1 MKLSLAKSGKKSE
14 ISPKKFT
21 INLLIS
27 LEISIF
33 AAQNQNKKIMEQLI
47 GREREVKELW
57 RCFNSPRSE
66 FVVVYGRRRI
76 GKTFL
81 VTQTFKD
88 KFSFLFT
95 GSHKAPKERQL
106 ELFAKA
112 LQHYGRTPMPLK
124 IDNWYHAFDALELLL
139 ESLETSEKKILFF
152 DEMPWID
159 TSRSEFV
166 SALED
171 FWNTWA
177 ALRDDIY
184 LIASG
189 SATSWMVKN
198 LVENQGGLHNRITSS
213 INLQAFTLREC
224 EQYLRYHNC
233 TWDRY
238 TIAQS
243 YMYLGGVPFYYSLLE
258 FNRELS
264 YNVDLLFFRPKAKLS
279 NEFNDL
285 YNVLFTGADK
295 YIEIVRM
302 LAQNREGMT
311 RKELGEKLGENGGG
325 LTRRLQ
331 NLENCDFIMTY
342 SQLGNKKKGAIIR
355 LTDFFTLF
363 YYKFIDGAGM
373 SRSAGNYWSHK
384 MFEPSAIAWQGLTFE
399 LICLKHVEQI
409 KKSLSISGVHTEV
422 SSWRSQQVNSE
433 NKKAQIDLVIDR
445 GDRCIHLCEMKFS
458 TEPYAITKE
467 YEAKLRERMAIFREE
482 TKTRKTLLTTFVTTF
497 GIKPGVHAGI
507 VQQQVTLDELFDN

>member
-1 MKLSLAKSGKKSE
+1 
-14 ISPKKFT
+14 
-21 INLLIS
+21 
-27 LEISIF
+27 
-33 AAQNQNKKIMEQLI
+33 MEQLI
-47 GREREVKELW
+47 GREREIKELW
-57 RCFNSPRSE
+57 RCYDSPRSE
-66 FVVVYGRRRI
+66 FVIIYGRRRI

-112 LQHYGRTPMPLK
+112 LQHYGHISMPLK
-124 IDNWYHAFDALELLL
+124 IDNWYHAFDALEIMLD
-139 ESLETSEKKILFF
+139 SQNTSEKKILFF

-159 TSRSEFV
+159 TRRSEFV
-166 SALED
+166 AALED

-189 SATSWMVKN
+189 SATSWMVNN

-213 INLQAFTLREC
+213 IYLKAFTLREC

-258 FNRELS
+258 FNRDLS
-264 YNVDLLFFRPKAKLS
+264 YNVDLLFFRPKAKLL

-285 YNVLFTGADK
+285 YNVLFTGADR
-295 YIEIVRM
+295 YIEIVKL
-302 LAQNREGMT
+302 LAQKREGMT

-331 NLENCDFIMTY
+331 NLENCDFITTY
-342 SQLGNKKKGAIIR
+342 VQIGNKKKGAIIR

-363 YYKFIDGAGM
+363 YYKFIDGYGL
-373 SRSAGNYWSHK
+373 SKSTDNYWNRK
-384 MFEPSAIAWQGLTFE
+384 VFEPSVISWQGLTFE
-399 LICLKHVEQI
+399 LICLKHIEQI
-409 KKSLSISGVHTEV
+409 KKSLGISGVHTEV
-422 SSWRSQQVNSE
+422 SSWRSQQTNSE
-433 NKKAQIDLVIDR
+433 NKKAQIDMIINR
-445 GDRCIHLCEMKFS
+445 SDRCIHLCEMKFS
-458 TEPYAITKE
+458 TEPYTITKD
-467 YEAKLRERMAIFREE
+467 YEMKLRERMAIFREE

-497 GIKPGVHAGI
+497 GIKSGIHAGI

>member
-1 MKLSLAKSGKKSE
+1 M
-14 ISPKKFT
+14 
-21 INLLIS
+21 
-27 LEISIF
+27 
-33 AAQNQNKKIMEQLI
+33 MEQLI
-47 GREREVKELW
+47 GRKREVKELW
-57 RCFNSPRSE
+57 RCYDSPRSE
-66 FVVVYGRRRI
+66 FVIIYGRRRI

-81 VTQTFKD
+81 VTQTFSG

-95 GSHKAPKERQL
+95 GSHKAPKNRQL

-112 LQHYGRTPMPLK
+112 LQHYGHISMPLK
-124 IDNWYHAFDALELLL
+124 IDNWYHAFDALETMLD
-139 ESLETSEKKILFF
+139 SQKTTEKKILFF

-166 SALED
+166 AALED

-189 SATSWMVKN
+189 SATSWMVNN
-198 LVENQGGLHNRITSS
+198 LVDNQGGLHNRITSS
-213 INLQAFTLREC
+213 IYLAPFTLHEC
-224 EQYLRYHNC
+224 EQYLRCHNC

-243 YMYLGGVPFYYSLLE
+243 YMYLGGVPFYYSLIDY
-258 FNRELS
+258 NRELS

-285 YNVLFTGADK
+285 YNVLFTGAER
-295 YIEIVRM
+295 YIEIVKL
-302 LAQNREGMT
+302 LAQKREGMT

-331 NLENCDFIMTY
+331 NLENCDFIISY

-355 LTDFFTLF
+355 LTDFFSLF
-363 YYKFIDGAGM
+363 YFKFIDGTPK
-373 SRSAGNYWSHK
+373 SAGNYWSKK
-384 MFEPSAIAWQGLTFE
+384 MSEPSVISWQGLTFE
-399 LICLKHVEQI
+399 LICLRHIEQI
-409 KKSLSISGVHTEV
+409 KKSLGISGVHAVV
-422 SSWRSQQVNSE
+422 SSWRSNQNNSE

-445 GDRCIHLCEMKFS
+445 ADRCIHLCEMKFS
-458 TEPYAITKE
+458 FEPFTVTKE
-467 YEAKLRERMAIFREE
+467 YEMKLRERMAIFREE

-497 GIKPGVHAGI
+497 GVRPGIHAGI
-507 VQQQVTLDELFDN
+507 VQQQVILDDLFDE

>member
-1 MKLSLAKSGKKSE
+1 
-14 ISPKKFT
+14 
-21 INLLIS
+21 
-27 LEISIF
+27 
-33 AAQNQNKKIMEQLI
+33 MEQLI
-47 GREREVKELW
+47 GREKEIKELW
-57 RCFNSPRSE
+57 RCYDSPRSE
-66 FVVVYGRRRI
+66 FVVIYGRRRI

-112 LQHYGRTPMPLK
+112 LQHYGHISMPLK
-124 IDNWYHAFDALELLL
+124 LDNWFHAFDALENILN
-139 ESLETSEKKILFF
+139 SNKTTEKKILFF

-166 SALED
+166 TALED

-189 SATSWMVKN
+189 SATSWMVNN
-198 LVENQGGLHNRITSS
+198 LVDNQGGLHNRITSS
-213 INLQAFTLREC
+213 IYLESFTLREC
-224 EQYLRYHNC
+224 EQYLRCHNC
-233 TWDRY
+233 TWDQY
-238 TIAQS
+238 TIVQS
-243 YMYLGGVPFYYSLLE
+243 YMYLGGVPFYYSLLDY
-258 FNRELS
+258 NRELS
-264 YNVDLLFFRPKAKLS
+264 YNIDLLFFRPKAKLS

-285 YNVLFTGADK
+285 YNVLFTGADR
-295 YIEIVRM
+295 YIEIVKL
-302 LAQNREGMT
+302 LAQKREGMT

-331 NLENCDFIMTY
+331 NLENCDFIISY

-363 YYKFIDGAGM
+363 YLKFIDGV
-373 SRSAGNYWSHK
+373 SKTTGNYWSHK
-384 MFEPSAIAWQGLTFE
+384 MSEPSVISWQGLTFE
-399 LICLKHVEQI
+399 LICLQHIEQI
-409 KKSLSISGVHTEV
+409 KKSLGISGVHTEV
-422 SSWRSQQVNSE
+422 SSWRSNQDNSE

-445 GDRCIHLCEMKFS
+445 ADRCIHLCEMKFS
-458 TEPYAITKE
+458 TELFSITKD
-467 YEAKLRERMAIFREE
+467 YEMKLRERMAIFREE

-497 GIKPGVHAGI
+497 GVKPGIHASI
-507 VQQQVTLDELFDN
+507 VQQQVTLDELFY